1 MEQIGNETD
10 IEERNV
16 IGRVFNERYKITER
30 IGIGGMAEV
39 YKAQD
44 QVLGRTVAVKVMLP
58 QYAADPEFTAR
69 FKQEAAS
76 AANLQS
82 PYIVNVYDWGQDGGT
97 YFIVMEYVRGTD
109 LKTAVQQRGAINQR
123 KVAEIGSQVCQA
135 LSVAHGQDI
144 MHRDIKPQNIMVQ
157 PDGNVKVMDFG
168 IARAKNSV
176 KAKTSSVLGT
186 AHYISPEQA
195 QGKEL
200 DGASDMYSLGCV
212 LYEAATGQLP
222 FDGPDAVSV
231 AMRQVNEAPLPPSQV
246 KPDISPDLEAI
257 IMKAMEKNPVD
268 RFQTVRDMKHALDD
282 FLMGRPLNL
291 AGAGVASAPTSVMGA
306 APAIMGAEGG
316 TAVMQPLTP
325 GNSGPMQQAT
335 NFRMDDESEK
345 KSRKKTV
352 GIVVGL
358 IAGIIAIAAVAMA
371 LLGGGEAKV
380 PNVVGQTQDSAVQA
394 IEAAGYVVGDVTEE
408 YSADVV
414 AGRVCKQ
421 DPGADSALEKGGK
434 VNIVVSKGVEKG
446 SIPDLSGMTAEQAE
460 KAIKDAGYTPQYAG
474 NEASEADADTVSK
487 QDPAAGKEADKG
499 TTVKYWIST
508 GPEDIEVPNV
518 VGYDQA
524 SAKSTLEKAGF
535 TVSVATGSYS
545 DEYAEGEVMSQTP
558 NGGKLG
564 KGETVTITVSKG
576 QDPDKKAISIP
587 SVVGMTQSQAQSAL
601 ADAGFRYN
609 ISETSSNSVEKG
621 VVISQSQT
629 GTGKKGDTITIT
641 VSTGPS
647 SSSTGNG
654 NSNSDGAGSGSGNGN
669 GNGGVTDPVETS
681 KS

>member
-257 IMKAMEKNPVD
+257 IMKAMEKNPAN

-291 AGAGVASAPTSVMGA
+291 AGAGVASAPTSVMGT

-335 NFRMDDESEK
+335 SFRMNDESEK

-352 GIVVGL
+352 GIVIGL

-371 LLGGGEAKV
+371 LIGGEAKV

-421 DPGADSALEKGGK
+421 DPEADSALEKGGK
-434 VNIVVSKGVEKG
+434 VNIVISRGVEKG

-609 ISETSSNSVEKG
+609 VSETSSNSVEKG

-647 SSSTGNG
+647 SSS
-654 NSNSDGAGSGSGNGN
+654 GNGN
-669 GNGGVTDPVETS
+669 GNGSGNSDSSGNGNGSTGVTDPEETS

>member
-257 IMKAMEKNPVD
+257 IMKAMEKNPAN

-291 AGAGVASAPTSVMGA
+291 AGAGVASAPTSVMGT

-335 NFRMDDESEK
+335 SFRMNDESEK

-352 GIVVGL
+352 GIVIGL

-371 LLGGGEAKV
+371 LIGGEAKV

-421 DPGADSALEKGGK
+421 DPEADSALEKGGK
-434 VNIVVSKGVEKG
+434 VNIVISRGVEKG

-609 ISETSSNSVEKG
+609 VSETSSNSVEKG

-647 SSSTGNG
+647 SSSGNGTGNG
-654 NSNSDGAGSGSGNGN
+654 SGNSDSSGNGN
-669 GNGGVTDPVETS
+669 GSTGVTDPEETS

>member
-1 MEQIGNETD
+1 M
-10 IEERNV
+10 
-16 IGRVFNERYKITER
+16 IGRVFNGRYKITER

-58 QYAADPEFTAR
+58 QYAADSEFTAR

-82 PYIVNVYDWGQDGGT
+82 PYIVNVYDWGQDEGT

-109 LKTAVQQRGAINQR
+109 LKSAIQQRGAINQR

-200 DGASDMYSLGCV
+200 DGASDIYSLGCV

-231 AMRQVNEAPLPPSQV
+231 AMRQVNEAPAAPSEV

-257 IMKAMEKNPVD
+257 IMKAMEKNPYN

-282 FLMGRPLNL
+282 FLMGRPVGI
-291 AGAGVASAPTSVMGA
+291 AGGMASAPTAVMGGIGSAPTA
-306 APAIMGAEGG
+306 ALGAEGG
-316 TAVMQPLTP
+316 TAVMPAV
-325 GNSGPMQQAT
+325 GAAGASGPMKPAS
-335 NFRMDDESEK
+335 FRMDDNERK
-345 KSRKKTV
+345 KSSKKTV
-352 GIVVGL
+352 GVVIGL
-358 IAGIIAIAAVAMA
+358 LAGIVAITAIAMA
-371 LLGGGEAKV
+371 LLNGGEAKV
-380 PNVVGQTQDSAVQA
+380 PNVIGQTQESAVKA
-394 IEAAGYVVGDVTEE
+394 IEAAGYEVGDITEE
-408 YSADVV
+408 YNADTV

-421 DPGADSALEKGGK
+421 DPEADTALDKGET
-434 VNIVVSKGVEKG
+434 VNLVISKGVEKG
-446 SIPDLSGMTAEQAE
+446 SVPDVSGMTAEQAE
-460 KAIKDAGYTPQYAG
+460 KALKDAGYTPQYAG
-474 NEASEADADTVSK
+474 NESSDADKDTVSK
-487 QDPAAGKEADKG
+487 QSPEAGTQSDKG

-518 VGYDQA
+518 VGSDQA
-524 SAKSTLEKAGF
+524 TAKSTLEKAGF
-535 TVSVATGSYS
+535 TVKTATGDYS
-545 DEYAEGEVMSQTP
+545 DKYAEGVVMAQSP
-558 NGGKLG
+558 NGGKLS
-564 KGETVTITVSKG
+564 KGGTVTITISQG
-576 QDPDKKAISIP
+576 EDPDTKPIDIP
-587 SVVGMTQSQAQSAL
+587 SVVGMTSEKAQEAL
-601 ADAGFRYN
+601 ANAGFRYN
-609 ISETSSNSVEKG
+609 VVETVNDQTKGTVVKQTPSSG
-621 VVISQSQT
+621 Q
-629 GTGKKGDTITIT
+629 GKKGDTITIT
-641 VSTGPS
+641 VSTGPA
-647 SSSTGNG
+647 
-654 NSNSDGAGSGSGNGN
+654 SNSGNGN
-669 GNGGVTDPVETS
+669 GNGNADSGNGNNGSNTGDSSDKTDGDS
-681 KS
+681 SAS

>member
-1 MEQIGNETD
+1 M
-10 IEERNV
+10 
-16 IGRVFNERYKITER
+16 
-30 IGIGGMAEV
+30 
-39 YKAQD
+39 
-44 QVLGRTVAVKVMLP
+44 
-58 QYAADPEFTAR
+58 
-69 FKQEAAS
+69 
-76 AANLQS
+76 
-82 PYIVNVYDWGQDGGT
+82 
-97 YFIVMEYVRGTD
+97 
-109 LKTAVQQRGAINQR
+109 
-123 KVAEIGSQVCQA
+123 
-135 LSVAHGQDI
+135 
-144 MHRDIKPQNIMVQ
+144 
-157 PDGNVKVMDFG
+157 
-168 IARAKNSV
+168 
-176 KAKTSSVLGT
+176 
-186 AHYISPEQA
+186 
-195 QGKEL
+195 
-200 DGASDMYSLGCV
+200 
-212 LYEAATGQLP
+212 
-222 FDGPDAVSV
+222 
-231 AMRQVNEAPLPPSQV
+231 
-246 KPDISPDLEAI
+246 
-257 IMKAMEKNPVD
+257 
-268 RFQTVRDMKHALDD
+268 
-282 FLMGRPLNL
+282 
-291 AGAGVASAPTSVMGA
+291 
-306 APAIMGAEGG
+306 
-316 TAVMQPLTP
+316 
-325 GNSGPMQQAT
+325 
-335 NFRMDDESEK
+335 
-345 KSRKKTV
+345 
-352 GIVVGL
+352 
-358 IAGIIAIAAVAMA
+358 
-371 LLGGGEAKV
+371 
-380 PNVVGQTQDSAVQA
+380 
-394 IEAAGYVVGDVTEE
+394 TEE

-421 DPGADSALEKGGK
+421 DPEADSALEKGGK
-434 VNIVVSKGVEKG
+434 VNIVISRGVEKG

-609 ISETSSNSVEKG
+609 VSETSSNSVEKG

-647 SSSTGNG
+647 SSS
-654 NSNSDGAGSGSGNGN
+654 GNGN
-669 GNGGVTDPVETS
+669 GNGSGNSDSSGNGNGSTGVTDPEETS

>member
-1 MEQIGNETD
+1 M
-10 IEERNV
+10 

-487 QDPAAGKEADKG
+487 QDPAAGKAADRG

-524 SAKSTLEKAGF
+524 SAKNTLEKAGF

-609 ISETSSNSVEKG
+609 VSETSSNSVEKG

-654 NSNSDGAGSGSGNGN
+654 NGNSDGTGSGNGN
-669 GNGGVTDPVETS
+669 GEGGVTDPEETS

>member
-16 IGRVFNERYKITER
+16 IGRMFNERYKITER

-257 IMKAMEKNPVD
+257 IMKAMEKNPAN

-291 AGAGVASAPTSVMGA
+291 AGAGVASAPTSVMGT

-335 NFRMDDESEK
+335 SFRMNDESEK

-352 GIVVGL
+352 GIVIGL

-371 LLGGGEAKV
+371 LIGGEAKV

-421 DPGADSALEKGGK
+421 DPEADSALEKGGK
-434 VNIVVSKGVEKG
+434 VNIVISRGVEKG
-446 SIPDLSGMTAEQAE
+446 SIPDLSSMTAEQAE

-609 ISETSSNSVEKG
+609 VSETSSNSVEKG

-647 SSSTGNG
+647 SSSGNG
-654 NSNSDGAGSGSGNGN
+654 NGSGNSDSSGNGN
-669 GNGGVTDPVETS
+669 GSTGVTDPEETS

>member
-1 MEQIGNETD
+1 M
-10 IEERNV
+10 
-16 IGRVFNERYKITER
+16 IGRVFNGRYKITER

-58 QYAADPEFTAR
+58 QYAADSEFTAR

-82 PYIVNVYDWGQDGGT
+82 PYIVNVYDWGQDEGT

-109 LKTAVQQRGAINQR
+109 LKSAIQQRGAINQR

-200 DGASDMYSLGCV
+200 DGASDIYSLGCV

-231 AMRQVNEAPLPPSQV
+231 AMRQVNEAPAAPSEV

-257 IMKAMEKNPVD
+257 IMKAMEKNPYN

-282 FLMGRPLNL
+282 FLMGRPVGI
-291 AGAGVASAPTSVMGA
+291 AGGMASAPTAVMGGIGSAPTA
-306 APAIMGAEGG
+306 ALGAEGG
-316 TAVMQPLTP
+316 TAVMPAV
-325 GNSGPMQQAT
+325 GAAGASGPMKPAS
-335 NFRMDDESEK
+335 FRMDDTERK
-345 KSRKKTV
+345 KSSKKTV
-352 GIVVGL
+352 GIVIGL
-358 IAGIIAIAAVAMA
+358 LAGIVAIAAIAMA
-371 LLGGGEAKV
+371 LLNGGEAKV
-380 PNVVGQTQDSAVQA
+380 PNVIGQTQESAVKA
-394 IEAAGYVVGDVTEE
+394 IEAAGYEVGDITEE
-408 YSADVV
+408 YNADTV

-421 DPGADSALEKGGK
+421 DPEADTALDKGET
-434 VNIVVSKGVEKG
+434 VNLVISKGVEKG
-446 SIPDLSGMTAEQAE
+446 SVPDVSGMTAEQAE
-460 KAIKDAGYTPQYAG
+460 KALKDAGYTPQYAG
-474 NEASEADADTVSK
+474 NESSDADKDTVSK
-487 QDPAAGKEADKG
+487 QSPEAGTQSDKG

-518 VGYDQA
+518 VGSDQA
-524 SAKSTLEKAGF
+524 TAKSTLEKAGF
-535 TVSVATGSYS
+535 TVKTATGDYS
-545 DEYAEGEVMSQTP
+545 DKYAEGVVMAQSP
-558 NGGKLG
+558 NGGKLS
-564 KGETVTITVSKG
+564 KGGTVTITISQG
-576 QDPDKKAISIP
+576 EDPDTKPIDIP
-587 SVVGMTQSQAQSAL
+587 NVVGMTSEKAQEAL
-601 ADAGFRYN
+601 ANAGFRYN
-609 ISETSSNSVEKG
+609 VVETVSDQTKG
-621 VVISQSQT
+621 TVVKQ
-629 GTGKKGDTITIT
+629 GDTITIT
-641 VSTGPS
+641 VSTGPAS
-647 SSSTGNG
+647 NG
-654 NSNSDGAGSGSGNGN
+654 GSGNGN
-669 GNGGVTDPVETS
+669 GNGNADSGNGNNGSNTGDSSDKTDGDS
-681 KS
+681 SAS

>member
-257 IMKAMEKNPVD
+257 IMKAMEKNPAN

-291 AGAGVASAPTSVMGA
+291 AGAGVASAPTSVMGT

-335 NFRMDDESEK
+335 SFRMNDESEK

-352 GIVVGL
+352 GIVIGL

-371 LLGGGEAKV
+371 LIGGEAKV

-421 DPGADSALEKGGK
+421 DPEADSALEKGGK
-434 VNIVVSKGVEKG
+434 VNIVISRGVEKG

-460 KAIKDAGYTPQYAG
+460 KAIKDAEYTPQYAG

-609 ISETSSNSVEKG
+609 VSETSSNSVEKG

-647 SSSTGNG
+647 SSS
-654 NSNSDGAGSGSGNGN
+654 GNGN
-669 GNGGVTDPVETS
+669 GNGSGNSDSSGNGNGSTGVTDPEETS

>member
-16 IGRVFNERYKITER
+16 IGRMFNERYKITER

-257 IMKAMEKNPVD
+257 IMKAMEKNPAN

-291 AGAGVASAPTSVMGA
+291 AGAGVASAPTSVMGT

-335 NFRMDDESEK
+335 SFRMNDESEK

-352 GIVVGL
+352 GIVIGL

-371 LLGGGEAKV
+371 LIGGEAKV

-421 DPGADSALEKGGK
+421 DPEADSALEKGGK
-434 VNIVVSKGVEKG
+434 VNIVISRGVEKG

-609 ISETSSNSVEKG
+609 VSETSSNSVEKG

-647 SSSTGNG
+647 SSSGNG
-654 NSNSDGAGSGSGNGN
+654 NGSGNSDSSGNGN
-669 GNGGVTDPVETS
+669 GSTGVTDPEETS

>member
-1 MEQIGNETD
+1 MEQIGNETN

-257 IMKAMEKNPVD
+257 IMKAMEKNPAN

-291 AGAGVASAPTSVMGA
+291 AGAGVASAPTSVMGT

-335 NFRMDDESEK
+335 SFRMNDESEK

-352 GIVVGL
+352 GIVIGL

-371 LLGGGEAKV
+371 LIGGEAKV

-421 DPGADSALEKGGK
+421 DPEADSALEKGGK
-434 VNIVVSKGVEKG
+434 VNIVISKGVEKG

-609 ISETSSNSVEKG
+609 VSETSSNSVEKG

-647 SSSTGNG
+647 SSS
-654 NSNSDGAGSGSGNGN
+654 GNGN
-669 GNGGVTDPVETS
+669 GNGSGNSDSSGNGNGSTGVTDPEETS

>member
-371 LLGGGEAKV
+371 LLGGEAKV

-421 DPGADSALEKGGK
+421 DPEADSALEKGGK

-609 ISETSSNSVEKG
+609 VSETSSNSVEKG

-654 NSNSDGAGSGSGNGN
+654 NGNSDGTGSGNGN
-669 GNGGVTDPVETS
+669 GNGGVTDPEETS

>member
-1 MEQIGNETD
+1 M
-10 IEERNV
+10 
-16 IGRVFNERYKITER
+16 IGRMFNERYKITER

-257 IMKAMEKNPVD
+257 IMKAMEKNPAN

-291 AGAGVASAPTSVMGA
+291 AGAGVASAPTSVMGT

-335 NFRMDDESEK
+335 SFRMNDESEK

-352 GIVVGL
+352 GIVIGL

-371 LLGGGEAKV
+371 LIGGEAKV

-421 DPGADSALEKGGK
+421 DPEADSALEKGGK
-434 VNIVVSKGVEKG
+434 VNIVISRGVEKG

-609 ISETSSNSVEKG
+609 VSETSSNSVEKG

-647 SSSTGNG
+647 SSSGNG
-654 NSNSDGAGSGSGNGN
+654 NGSGNSDSSGNGN
-669 GNGGVTDPVETS
+669 GSTDVTDPEETS

>member
-257 IMKAMEKNPVD
+257 IMKAMEKNPAN

-291 AGAGVASAPTSVMGA
+291 AGAGVASAPTSVMGT

-335 NFRMDDESEK
+335 SFRMNDESEK

-352 GIVVGL
+352 GIVIGL

-371 LLGGGEAKV
+371 LIGGEAKV

-434 VNIVVSKGVEKG
+434 VNIVISKGVEKG

-587 SVVGMTQSQAQSAL
+587 NVVGMTQSQAQSAL

-609 ISETSSNSVEKG
+609 VSETSSNSVEKG

-647 SSSTGNG
+647 SSS
-654 NSNSDGAGSGSGNGN
+654 GNGN
-669 GNGGVTDPVETS
+669 GNGSGNSDSSGNGNGSTGVTDPEETS

>member
-123 KVAEIGSQVCQA
+123 KVAEIGSQACQA

-257 IMKAMEKNPVD
+257 IMKAMEKNPAN

-291 AGAGVASAPTSVMGA
+291 AGASAASAPTSVMGA
-306 APAIMGAEGG
+306 APAVMGAEGG

-335 NFRMDDESEK
+335 NFRMDDDSEK

-358 IAGIIAIAAVAMA
+358 LSHIH
-371 LLGGGEAKV
+371 
-380 PNVVGQTQDSAVQA
+380 NSAP
-394 IEAAGYVVGDVTEE
+394 T
-408 YSADVV
+408 
-414 AGRVCKQ
+414 R
-421 DPGADSALEKGGK
+421 PL
-434 VNIVVSKGVEKG
+434 
-446 SIPDLSGMTAEQAE
+446 
-460 KAIKDAGYTPQYAG
+460 
-474 NEASEADADTVSK
+474 
-487 QDPAAGKEADKG
+487 
-499 TTVKYWIST
+499 
-508 GPEDIEVPNV
+508 
-518 VGYDQA
+518 
-524 SAKSTLEKAGF
+524 
-535 TVSVATGSYS
+535 
-545 DEYAEGEVMSQTP
+545 
-558 NGGKLG
+558 
-564 KGETVTITVSKG
+564 
-576 QDPDKKAISIP
+576 
-587 SVVGMTQSQAQSAL
+587 
-601 ADAGFRYN
+601 
-609 ISETSSNSVEKG
+609 
-621 VVISQSQT
+621 
-629 GTGKKGDTITIT
+629 
-641 VSTGPS
+641 
-647 SSSTGNG
+647 
-654 NSNSDGAGSGSGNGN
+654 
-669 GNGGVTDPVETS
+669 
-681 KS
+681 

>member
-257 IMKAMEKNPVD
+257 IMKAMEKNPAN

-291 AGAGVASAPTSVMGA
+291 AGASAASAPTSVMGA
-306 APAIMGAEGG
+306 APAVMGAEGG
-316 TAVMQPLTP
+316 TAVMQPLAP

-335 NFRMDDESEK
+335 NFRMDDDSEK

-421 DPGADSALEKGGK
+421 DPEADKPLEKGGT
-434 VNIVVSKGVEKG
+434 VNIVISKGVEKG
-446 SIPDLSGMTAEQAE
+446 SIPDLSGMSAEQAE
-460 KAIKDAGYTPQYAG
+460 KSLKDAGYTPQYAG
-474 NEASEADADTVSK
+474 NEASDAAADTVSK

-576 QDPDKKAISIP
+576 QDPDKKAINIP
-587 SVVGMTQSQAQSAL
+587 NVVGMTQSQAQSAL
-601 ADAGFRYN
+601 AEAGFRYN
-609 ISETSSNSVEKG
+609 VSETSSNSVEKG
-621 VVISQSQT
+621 TVISQSQT

-647 SSSTGNG
+647 SNGGNG
-654 NSNSDGAGSGSGNGN
+654 NDNSDGSGNGN
-669 GNGGVTDPVETS
+669 GNAGVTDPEETS

>member
-1 MEQIGNETD
+1 MEQIGNETN

-257 IMKAMEKNPVD
+257 IMKAMEKNPAN

-291 AGAGVASAPTSVMGA
+291 AGAGVASAPTSVMGT

-335 NFRMDDESEK
+335 SFRMNDESEK

-352 GIVVGL
+352 GIVIGL

-371 LLGGGEAKV
+371 LIGGEAKV

-434 VNIVVSKGVEKG
+434 VNIVISKGVEKG

-587 SVVGMTQSQAQSAL
+587 NVVGMTQSQAQSAL

-609 ISETSSNSVEKG
+609 VSETSSNSVEKG

-647 SSSTGNG
+647 SSS
-654 NSNSDGAGSGSGNGN
+654 GNGN
-669 GNGGVTDPVETS
+669 GNGSGNSDSSGNGNGSTGVTDPEETS

>member
-1 MEQIGNETD
+1 MEQIGNETN

-257 IMKAMEKNPVD
+257 IMKAMEKNPAN

-291 AGAGVASAPTSVMGA
+291 AGAGVASAPTSVMGT

-335 NFRMDDESEK
+335 SFRMNDESEK

-352 GIVVGL
+352 GIVIGL

-371 LLGGGEAKV
+371 LIGGEAKV

-434 VNIVVSKGVEKG
+434 VNIVISKGVEKG

-587 SVVGMTQSQAQSAL
+587 NVVGMTQSQAQSAL

-609 ISETSSNSVEKG
+609 VSETSSNSVEKG
-621 VVISQSQT
+621 AVISQSQT

-647 SSSTGNG
+647 SSS
-654 NSNSDGAGSGSGNGN
+654 GNGN
-669 GNGGVTDPVETS
+669 GNGSGNSDSSGSGNGSTGVTDPEETS

>member
-257 IMKAMEKNPVD
+257 IMKAMEKNPAN

-291 AGAGVASAPTSVMGA
+291 AGASAASAPTSVMGA
-306 APAIMGAEGG
+306 APAVMGVEGG

-335 NFRMDDESEK
+335 NFRMDDDSEK

-358 IAGIIAIAAVAMA
+358 IAGIIVIAAVAMA

-434 VNIVVSKGVEKG
+434 VNIVISKGVEKG

-535 TVSVATGSYS
+535 TVSVATGGYS

-576 QDPDKKAISIP
+576 QDPDKKAINIP
-587 SVVGMTQSQAQSAL
+587 NVVGMTQSQAQSAL
-601 ADAGFRYN
+601 AEAGFRYN
-609 ISETSSNSVEKG
+609 ASETSSNSVEKG

-647 SSSTGNG
+647 SSS
-654 NSNSDGAGSGSGNGN
+654 GNGN
-669 GNGGVTDPVETS
+669 GNGSGNSDSSGNGNSSTGVTDPEETS

>member
-1 MEQIGNETD
+1 MEQIGNETN

-257 IMKAMEKNPVD
+257 IMKAMEKNPAN

-291 AGAGVASAPTSVMGA
+291 AGAGVASAPTSVMGT

-335 NFRMDDESEK
+335 SFRMNDESEK
-345 KSRKKTV
+345 KSHKKTV
-352 GIVVGL
+352 GIVIGL

-371 LLGGGEAKV
+371 LIGGEAKV

-434 VNIVVSKGVEKG
+434 VNIVISKGVEKG

-587 SVVGMTQSQAQSAL
+587 NVVGMTQSQAQSAL

-609 ISETSSNSVEKG
+609 VSETSSNSVEKG
-621 VVISQSQT
+621 AVISQSQT

-647 SSSTGNG
+647 SSS
-654 NSNSDGAGSGSGNGN
+654 GNGN
-669 GNGGVTDPVETS
+669 GNGSGNSDSSGSGNGSTGVTDPEETS